1 MLPIL
6 AASRCLLAQVRHAY
20 PYTDRNRWPAE
31 VPQLEG
37 AFKRMGRLIYDAAKP
52 VIRRVDALVA
62 AQRPG
67 HGTRL
72 YDASFEAGSRLVVGR
87 LLHYYGMEQAAGDD
101 GAASEP
107 AAGAASACT
116 PAPDSWCGWHNDN
129 STCTGLVPALWLDE
143 ETGAA
148 VAAPPEAGLYVEG
161 QDGRLV
167 RVVAPVDALG
177 FQIGEAAQ
185 VRPPRVMSIPV
196 HAAVPL
202 SRHRSVSTPAR
213 AEAARLSAALAP
225 LSLARPSC
233 PTLTCGP
240 APPLPARSSLE
251 AWYTR
256 LRTWCVATP
265 PPAALR
271 SSRVR
276 RSPSSSN
283 HSGMHPL
290 LRRLALHMT
299 PFSKGDQNPRSSRR
313 CARDS
318 ALYLSLSATCFAPRA
333 KCTMRTIIRSS
344 WRLAT
349 RRGARSDDS
358 YDRDACCSYTPLPSH
373 TFRFSCAHQSYG
385 HAVQH

>member
-1 MLPIL
+1 MLLIV

-62 AQRPG
+62 AERPG

-107 AAGAASACT
+107 AAGAARACT

-185 VRPPRVMSIPV
+185 VRPPRVMSIPRSTSS
-196 HAAVPL
+196 L
-202 SRHRSVSTPAR
+202 SPPAR
-213 AEAARLSAALAP
+213 LD
-225 LSLARPSC
+225 
-233 PTLTCGP
+233 
-240 APPLPARSSLE
+240 
-251 AWYTR
+251 
-256 LRTWCVATP
+256 
-265 PPAALR
+265 
-271 SSRVR
+271 SR
-276 RSPSSSN
+276 
-283 HSGMHPL
+283 
-290 LRRLALHMT
+290 
-299 PFSKGDQNPRSSRR
+299 
-313 CARDS
+313 
-318 ALYLSLSATCFAPRA
+318 
-333 KCTMRTIIRSS
+333 
-344 WRLAT
+344 T
-349 RRGARSDDS
+349 RRGGAAFCCTRPPLFSPPFSSNPYLWPRAPPARQILSGGVVHATPHMVRGHAS
-358 YDRDACCSYTPLPSH
+358 PRRTPLISRE
-373 TFRFSCAHQSYG
+373 TFALFIEPHWDAPLAPPAGTPYDAIFEGRPESSLIPPLRTRLGAVPVPFGDLLRASSQMYYAHNNPE
-385 HAVQH
+385 